1 MDRRQALASLGAL
14 LLSRNAAGDEDAGLL
29 SISDF
34 EALAEKR
41 IVHGAWERIQGAAAD
56 ELTLRWNKEGWQHL
70 RLRPRALV
78 DVSKL
83 GTRVT
88 VLGQQ
93 MAFPIL
99 LAPTGG
105 QGLIRP
111 KGELAVADG
120 AAAANATLVISSSA
134 SLRVE
139 EIAAYAKGPVWFQ
152 LYVQRDRGFTKDLVQ
167 RAE

>member
-1 MDRRQALASLGAL
+1 MDRRQALASMVAL
-14 LLSRNAAGDEDAGLL
+14 AASRNVSAGTDEDTSGLL

-83 GTRVT
+83 DTRVT

-111 KGELAVADG
+111 
-120 AAAANATLVISSSA
+120 
-134 SLRVE
+134 
-139 EIAAYAKGPVWFQ
+139 
-152 LYVQRDRGFTKDLVQ
+152 
-167 RAE
+167 